1 VVVDSY
7 KFGPCGACLKIILVW
22 IEVCG
27 ERKRSRKELGCFYVS
42 IGRCAMCC
50 LMRRIGF
57 TILNG

>member
-1 VVVDSY
+1 
-7 KFGPCGACLKIILVW
+7 LVW

-57 TILNG
+57 TSLND